1 MFRILEIVR
10 EKNEDLLDRY
20 LPLQFP
26 TQVQARAHVEM
37 LQAQFLIKGY
47 DEEGPYWWARNDDAG
62 ELYRW
67 VIESETAI
75 PPSN

>member
-1 MFRILEIVR
+1 MFRNLEIVQ
-10 EKNEDLLDRY
+10 EKNEDLIDRY

-26 TQVQARAHVEM
+26 TQAEARAHVEM

-47 DEEGPYWWARNDDAG
+47 DEDGDYWWARNSDSE

-67 VIESETAI
+67 AI
-75 PPSN
+75 GAVADSTTST